1 VDSDDIF
8 CPANAS
14 LSRKACS
21 CRRFVSEVVEIHGY
35 DPDRDEFNYG
45 FIFDSHKELV

>member
-1 VDSDDIF
+1 
-8 CPANAS
+8 
-14 LSRKACS
+14 
-21 CRRFVSEVVEIHGY
+21 VEIHGY